1 MSKKNVTHHQLIDN
15 IAAERDLKRDEVY
28 SLYEDFID
36 ELLEH
41 LWNGETVVLNRV
53 ATFEIVVRDEHQGR
67 NPSTNEEI
75 TIPRRRV
82 VKVRNRSDLNK
93 VAAELDENDN
103 AIVETESHPTVIARR
118 ERDARRAEREAE
130 NLKKRENAKEVRK
143 RKREVEQLEARKR
156 KAEAEYQAA
165 VARADEASARE
176 SEEEYLDAES
186 QIAEA
191 QREYDES
198 HDESSEENS
207 EF

>member
-1 MSKKNVTHHQLIDN
+1 MSKKNVTHHDLIDN
-15 IAAERDLKRDEVY
+15 IAAKRGIKRDEVY

-36 ELLEH
+36 ELLEN

-53 ATFEIVVRDEHQGR
+53 ATFEVVVRDEHQGR

-118 ERDARRAEREAE
+118 ERDERRAKRDAE
-130 NLKKRENAKEVRK
+130 NAKKRENAKEVRK

-165 VARADEASARE
+165 VARADDASARE
-176 SEEEYLDAES
+176 SEADYKDAES
-186 QIAEA
+186 QLAET
-191 QREYDES
+191 QNEYSES
-198 HDESSEENS
+198 YGEHS

>member
-1 MSKKNVTHHQLIDN
+1 MSKKNITHHDLIDN
-15 IAAERDLKRDEVY
+15 IAAKRGIKRDEVY

-36 ELLEH
+36 ELLEN

-53 ATFEIVVRDEHQGR
+53 ATFEVVVRDEHQGR

-118 ERDARRAEREAE
+118 DERRAKRDAE
-130 NLKKRENAKEVRK
+130 NAKKRENAKEVRK

-165 VARADEASARE
+165 VARADESSARE
-176 SEEEYLDAES
+176 SEEEYKNAES
-186 QIAEA
+186 QLAET
-191 QREYDES
+191 QNEYDES
-198 HDESSEENS
+198 YGEHS